1 MRSPNRDRPNHRST
15 SLCAVSLLIALLV
28 LAAPAAANTA
38 DFTVS
43 ENGSVLFAD
52 ASFSGSSYLLVT
64 PGILGE
70 DVELETVSNL
80 TLISEDGTVVEPKN
94 TKGTLTFPE
103 GNYTLTYEV
112 PISAGFVYA
121 KFPEFFDVTV
131 TLPKP
136 YTTGNKILGTVS
148 SGGII
153 KEDAEKTVVTFN
165 QTKVASLTFYED
177 NREPLLYAFLA
188 GWLVVLALAW
198 MRYRKI
204 KKNRL
209 KI

>member
-1 MRSPNRDRPNHRST
+1 MRSPNRDRSNHRST
-15 SLCAVSLLIALLV
+15 SLCAVSLLIVLLM
-28 LAAPAAANTA
+28 LAVPAAANTA

-43 ENGSVLFAD
+43 ENGSVLFAE
-52 ASFSGSSYLLVT
+52 ARFSGSSYLLVT

-70 DVELETVSNL
+70 DVALETVSGL

-177 NREPLLYAFLA
+177 NREPILYAFLA
-188 GWLVVLALAW
+188 GWLVVLSLAW

-204 KKNRL
+204 KKNRM

>member
-15 SLCAVSLLIALLV
+15 ALCAVSLLLAVLL
-28 LAAPAAANTA
+28 LAAPAAADTA

-43 ENGSVLFAD
+43 ENGSVLYAE
-52 ASFSGSSYLLVT
+52 AKFSGSSYLLVT

-70 DVELETVSNL
+70 DVALETVSNL
-80 TLISEDGTVVEPKN
+80 TLISADGTVVEPKN

-103 GNYTLTYEV
+103 DNYTLTYEV
-112 PISAGFVYA
+112 PISGGFIYA

-148 SGGII
+148 SGGVI
-153 KEDAEKTVVTFN
+153 KEGVENMVVTFN
-165 QTKVASLTFYED
+165 QTNVASLTFYEE
-177 NREPLLYAFLA
+177 NREPILYAFLA
-188 GWLVVLALAW
+188 GWLVVFVLAW

-204 KKNRL
+204 KKSRM

>member
-1 MRSPNRDRPNHRST
+1 MRSPNRDRSNHRST
-15 SLCAVSLLIALLV
+15 SLCAVSLLIVLLM
-28 LAAPAAANTA
+28 LAVPAAANTA

-43 ENGSVLFAD
+43 ENGTVLYVEAEF
-52 ASFSGSSYLLVT
+52 FGSSYLLVT

-70 DVELETVSNL
+70 DVALETVSGL

-177 NREPLLYAFLA
+177 NREPILYAFLA
-188 GWLVVLALAW
+188 GWLVVLSLAW

-204 KKNRL
+204 KKNRM

>member
-1 MRSPNRDRPNHRST
+1 MRSPNRDRSNHRST
-15 SLCAVSLLIALLV
+15 SLCAVSLLIVLLMLV
-28 LAAPAAANTA
+28 VPAAANTA

-43 ENGSVLFAD
+43 ENGSVLFAE
-52 ASFSGSSYLLVT
+52 ARFSGSSYLLVT

-70 DVELETVSNL
+70 DVALETVSSL
-80 TLISEDGTVVEPKN
+80 TLVSDDGTVVEPKN

-177 NREPLLYAFLA
+177 NREPILYAFLA
-188 GWLVVLALAW
+188 GWLVVLSLAW

-204 KKNRL
+204 KKNRM

>member
-28 LAAPAAANTA
+28 LAAPAAADTA

-43 ENGSVLFAD
+43 ENGSVLFAE
-52 ASFSGSSYLLVT
+52 ARFSGSSYLLVT

-112 PISAGFVYA
+112 PISSGFVYA

-153 KEDAEKTVVTFN
+153 KGDAEKTVVTFN
-165 QTKVASLTFYED
+165 QTKAASLTFYED

-188 GWLVVLALAW
+188 GWLIVLALAW

-204 KKNRL
+204 KKNRM

>member
-1 MRSPNRDRPNHRST
+1 MRSPNRNRPNHRST

-28 LAAPAAANTA
+28 LAAPAAADTA

-43 ENGSVLFAD
+43 ENGSVLFAE
-52 ASFSGSSYLLVT
+52 ARFSGSSYLLVT

-112 PISAGFVYA
+112 PISSGFVYA

-153 KEDAEKTVVTFN
+153 KGDAEKTVVTFN
-165 QTKVASLTFYED
+165 QTKAASLTFYED

-188 GWLVVLALAW
+188 GWLIVLALAW

-204 KKNRL
+204 KKNRM

>member
-1 MRSPNRDRPNHRST
+1 MRSPNRDRSNHRST
-15 SLCAVSLLIALLV
+15 SLCAVSLLIVLLM
-28 LAAPAAANTA
+28 LAVPAAANTA

-43 ENGSVLFAD
+43 ENGSVLFAE
-52 ASFSGSSYLLVT
+52 ARFSGSSYLLVT

-70 DVELETVSNL
+70 DVALETVSGL

-177 NREPLLYAFLA
+177 NREPILYAFLA
-188 GWLVVLALAW
+188 GWLVVLSLAW

-204 KKNRL
+204 KKNRMR
-209 KI
+209 I

>member
-1 MRSPNRDRPNHRST
+1 M
-15 SLCAVSLLIALLV
+15 LAV
-28 LAAPAAANTA
+28 PAAANTA
-38 DFTVS
+38 DFIVS
-43 ENGSVLFAD
+43 ENGSVLFAE
-52 ASFSGSSYLLVT
+52 ARFSGSSYLLVT

-70 DVELETVSNL
+70 DVALETVSGL

-177 NREPLLYAFLA
+177 NREPILYAFLA
-188 GWLVVLALAW
+188 GWLVVLSLAW

-204 KKNRL
+204 KKNRM